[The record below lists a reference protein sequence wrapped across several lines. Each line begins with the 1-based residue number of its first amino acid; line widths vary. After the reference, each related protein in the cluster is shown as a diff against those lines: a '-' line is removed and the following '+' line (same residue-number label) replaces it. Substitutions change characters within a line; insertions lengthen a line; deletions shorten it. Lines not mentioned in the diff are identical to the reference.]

1 MSLFGKLILAT
12 NLEYLTNVLMGFL
25 LRKVISEIYEYLQ
38 KSEFVNAHSA
48 SHNQQIWDWPSLT
61 NKAHYFSIFFDLKLL
76 ETS

>member
-48 SHNQQIWDWPSLT
+48 SHNQQI
-61 NKAHYFSIFFDLKLL
+61 
-76 ETS
+76 